1 MQISLRHSLFRILLG
16 GIVITATLILVSVWN
31 GTASLVQ
38 NSLDKEID
46 VAKEIFK
53 YRLEAQASKIG
64 QIGYIS
70 SRQYSVISAVIR
82 GQANDD
88 IATTESYLDSLIL
101 RTDADWTAYLGLNGD
116 VVASSPKEQWIGEQL
131 PENGKALLT
140 DSDNYESGFLILSDS
155 LYHVVASPVKMPIT
169 IAYTMFGYEI
179 NDQYLASISN
189 IMQAEVIVHSTTDV
203 TAERLAIASSVEPA
217 VAQYI
222 LQTGSERLNWLDF
235 LTGGKESYVSRQVDM
250 SDIGLDGLPVEIT
263 IALDVTKQYQGFANL
278 LFSIVVI
285 SVVASAVSL
294 MVVML
299 LSHRVSRP
307 VSRLVEAVDSI
318 ADGNYEQTLP
328 DSGNLKEISDLSHAF
343 SSMQS
348 NLKSREERI
357 RFQAQ
362 HDMLTGLYNRNYV
375 EEHIG
380 ARLQS
385 RESFQVIAI
394 SVNGFRT
401 INDLYGY
408 VNGDK
413 VLQVTAQRLARW
425 PGMAARLA
433 GGEILYI
440 SETALNE
447 LQLETLRHIL
457 EQSVEVG
464 LVAIPVKVSLVLL
477 DCPADAES
485 AEDLFR
491 KINIVKD
498 EANRSGSWLVQ
509 YDDDLEKHYLRR
521 LAIITELKRSLQSDR
536 PELSMVYQ
544 PKLALD
550 TMTVTSMEALVRW
563 NSEAL
568 GFVPPDEFI
577 GIAEQAGLIEQ
588 VTTWVMGQTIS
599 DLSRFR
605 AKGHTFSIAMN
616 LSSHDIQNTALLDRL
631 ILMLEEAD
639 LTPQDLELE
648 ITESDLVEDADL
660 AIENMR
666 KLKAS
671 GFRFAIDDFGT
682 GYSSLAYLKHLP
694 VTTIKIDKSF
704 ILNLAKDENDQQI
717 VHTVLSLAH
726 IFDLDVV
733 AEGVE
738 DEVSL
743 VMLQEWGCDIAQG
756 YFISKPQ
763 SAEVLFDWL
772 EVTPYQNKK
781 ER

>member
-16 GIVITATLILVSVWN
+16 GIVITASLILISVWN
-31 GTASLVQ
+31 GTTSLVQ
-38 NSLDKEID
+38 SSLDKEID
-46 VAKEIFK
+46 VAKKILK
-53 YRLEAQASKIG
+53 YRLQGKADEIG
-64 QIGYIS
+64 QLG
-70 SRQYSVISAVIR
+70 SALGREFELIAPLLMS
-82 GQANDD
+82 QQDND
-88 IATTESYLDSLIL
+88 IETTQSFLETLK
-101 RTDADWTAYLGLNGD
+101 RRVNADWTAYVSLSGE
-116 VVASSPKEQWIGEQL
+116 VVTTFPAGVPLTRISGEKESLLSP
-131 PENGKALLT
+131 T
-140 DSDNYESGFLILSDS
+140 DTYTRGFFIISDS
-155 LYHVVASPVKMPIT
+155 LYHVVVSRVMAPDVK
-169 IAYTMFGYEI
+169 AYFMSGFEI
-179 NDQYLASISN
+179 SDNFLEGLSD
-189 IMQAEVIVHSTTDV
+189 IMQAEIIVHSTTEV
-203 TAERLAIASSVEPA
+203 TSIPLAIASSVEPA
-217 VAQYI
+217 VAQSI
-222 LQTGSERLNWLDF
+222 LQAGSEQLNWLDF
-235 LTGGKESYVSRQVDM
+235 LTGGQDSYVSRRVDM
-250 SDIGLDGLPVEIT
+250 SDVGLEGLPVKVT

-285 SVVASAVSL
+285 SVIAIAVSM

-318 ADGNYEQTLP
+318 ADGNYEQALP
-328 DSGNLKEISDLSHAF
+328 DTGNLREIADLSHAF

-375 EEHIG
+375 EEHIA

-385 RESFQVIAI
+385 RESFQVVGIN
-394 SVNGFRT
+394 VNGFRT

-425 PGMAARLA
+425 PGMAARLS

-440 SETALNE
+440 AETTLTDV
-447 LQLETLRHIL
+447 QLETLRHIL

-477 DCPADAES
+477 NCPADAES

-491 KINIVKD
+491 KINIVND
-498 EANRSGSWLVQ
+498 EAIRSGHWLVE
-509 YDDDLEKHYLRR
+509 YENDLEKHYLRR
-521 LAIITELKRSLQSDR
+521 LSIITELKRSLQSER
-536 PELSMVYQ
+536 SELSMVYQ
-544 PKLALD
+544 PKISLD
-550 TMTVTSMEALVRW
+550 TMTVSSMEALVRW

-599 DLSRFR
+599 DLVRFR
-605 AKGHTFSIAMN
+605 GLGYRFSIAMN
-616 LSSHDIQNTALLDRL
+616 LSTQDIQNTDLLERL
-631 ILMLEEAD
+631 HLMLEEAG
-639 LTPQDLELE
+639 LTPEDLELE
-648 ITESDLVEDADL
+648 ITESDLVEDAAL
-660 AIENMR
+660 AIGNMQ
-666 KLKAS
+666 KLKS
-671 GFRFAIDDFGT
+671 LGYRFAIDDFGT
-682 GYSSLAYLKHLP
+682 GYSSLAYLKNLP

-704 ILNLAKDENDQQI
+704 ILNLATDENDQQI

-738 DEVSL
+738 DEESL
-743 VMLQEWGCDIAQG
+743 SLLQNWGCDIAQG
-756 YFISKPQ
+756 YFISRPQ
-763 SAEVLFDWL
+763 SADHLIDWL
-772 EVTPYQNKK
+772 GETPYQDKK
-781 ER
+781 EG